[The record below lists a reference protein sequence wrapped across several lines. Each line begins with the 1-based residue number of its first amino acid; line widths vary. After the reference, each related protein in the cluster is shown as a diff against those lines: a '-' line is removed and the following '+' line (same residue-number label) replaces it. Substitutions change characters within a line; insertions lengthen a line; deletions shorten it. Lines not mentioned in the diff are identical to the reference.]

1 MNLPCLVSICRRLV
15 KVTINQK
22 TQGVKANSLLMA
34 ALPMLSPVADRIVKR
49 PSGRVWMIVA
59 ESFHVKPAKP
69 KTQPLVVAGVW
80 TKFPQALFLFLLVF
94 VFFPSFLF
102 GFRSGPLFSLSLCF
116 LFWFGLHKSN
126 PADAQKEKRKRKSK
140 KTGIAR
146 DGKGRASPF
155 WLKHL

>member
-1 MNLPCLVSICRRLV
+1 MLGGHLPRVGL
-15 KVTINQK
+15 KVTMNQE
-22 TQGVKANSLLMA
+22 TQGVKANGLLMA
-34 ALPMLSPVADRIVKR
+34 ALPMLSPVADRTVKR

-80 TKFPQALFLFLLVF
+80 TKFPQALFLFFSSSLLSFLVLE
-94 VFFPSFLF
+94 VGPFFP
-102 GFRSGPLFSLSLCF
+102 LSLFPF
-116 LFWFGLHKSN
+116 LARPSQIRLM
-126 PADAQKEKRKRKSK
+126 RKKKKKKKSK